1 MATSSFKN
9 WIFDSGCGTH
19 ICTDVQDLQISRRL
33 ASGEID
39 LLVGNGT
46 PVAVLAVGPF
56 VLELP
61 SGHVLELN
69 DCYYVPSLTRNIIS
83 VSMLTQCGYTF
94 VFRNTGCY

>member
-1 MATSSFKN
+1 MVLTYVV
-9 WIFDSGCGTH
+9 
-19 ICTDVQDLQISRRL
+19 CTDVQDQQISRRL

-39 LLVGNGT
+39 LRVGNVT
-46 PVAVLAVGPF
+46 PVAVLAVGTF

-83 VSMLTQCGYTF
+83 VSMLAQCVYTF
-94 VFRNTGCY
+94 VFRNIGSLYFEYKSISNI